1 MLALE
6 WIILPET
13 SHGSV
18 LLLPMPI
25 SRLYS
30 PAPTLRLRSR
40 GWLNYVTYSYFSHQ
54 IFVYFLTPLPRLSSD
69 ACLYAS
75 ALVKVDTAPL
85 TNGSTADAPPAP
97 SSLPEHEH
105 PLAGEALA
113 WAYRKG
119 RHIYADP
126 VTQRLEAIGA
136 LLDLELMIVPP
147 VPRSEIMAALDELVT
162 GLPTVDPAP
171 GPQEEIDIQWL
182 DGNLQPPPLSP

>member
-1 MLALE
+1 MD
-6 WIILPET
+6 
-13 SHGSV
+13 H
-18 LLLPMPI
+18 
-25 SRLYS
+25 S
-30 PAPTLRLRSR
+30 P
-40 GWLNYVTYSYFSHQ
+40 GKK
-54 IFVYFLTPLPRLSSD
+54 PRLGAAAADANLEVILSGADVEVEVERLAKLIYLFLFLSSDLCIFPNTVATVASD

-75 ALVKVDTAPL
+75 AVVKVDTAPL
-85 TNGSTADAPPAP
+85 TNASTADAPPAP

-113 WAYRKG
+113 WT

-126 VTQRLEAIGA
+126 LMQRLEAIGA